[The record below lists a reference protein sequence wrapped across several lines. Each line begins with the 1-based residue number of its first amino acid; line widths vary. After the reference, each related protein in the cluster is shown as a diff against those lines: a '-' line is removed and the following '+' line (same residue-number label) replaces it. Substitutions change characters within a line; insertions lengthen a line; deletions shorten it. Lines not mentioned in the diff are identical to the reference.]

1 MHRGGPFC
9 GGGGHYQHH
18 NQWGGKLMPVA
29 SRHLLPRFQY
39 QARRSECEEEIGAM
53 ITSCEVLKIMKRE
66 EELCTMIL
74 SQEEE
79 NRTAENERLGSS
91 GGCHGMWDNITCW
104 LSSSVG
110 QTIRAPCP
118 KVFQIITG
126 KKGYMYRNCTKE
138 GWSKRFPRTHI
149 ACNYDLKEVNATLI
163 SQRPRQSYIMKLNIV
178 YTVGYSFSL
187 VALTVALGILAS
199 FRRLRCTRN
208 YIHMHLFASFIL
220 RAMANFIKDAVLSEE
235 IDDAAYCGLFMVRCK
250 IAMVFFHF
258 CIMSNYSWLLME
270 GLYLQTLLVISFF
283 TERKYFWWFVVLGWG
298 TPILFVTTWAL
309 VREFHEN
316 IGCWDTNPTNIWW
329 IIRGPVLVSIVINFV
344 LFINTLRILMGK
356 LRWPDGRGNDANQY
370 KRLAK
375 STLILIPL
383 FGVHY
388 IICAFFPDDAS
399 SSILEIQ
406 ILFEL
411 ALGSFQGFIVAV
423 IYCFL
428 NGEVQLEIHRKWRQW
443 HLRKYIHLRKHHSSS
458 SHNEV
463 SGFTQV
469 LQLMKPSP
477 QEQRRTDASNRSEM

>member
-1 MHRGGPFC
+1 M
-9 GGGGHYQHH
+9 
-18 NQWGGKLMPVA
+18 WTILMIIF
-29 SRHLLPRFQY
+29 STSSLTQI
-39 QARRSECEEEIGAM
+39 EAM

-66 EELCTMIL
+66 EELCTLIL
-74 SQEEE
+74 SQEEV
-79 NRTAENERLGSS
+79 NRTAENEHLGSS
-91 GGCHGMWDNITCW
+91 GGCLGMWDNITCW

-149 ACNYDLKEVNATLI
+149 ACDYDLKEVNATLI

-187 VALTVALGILAS
+187 VALTVASGILAS

-220 RAMANFIKDAVLSEE
+220 RAMANFIKDAVLSEDS
-235 IDDAAYCGLFMVRCK
+235 DDAVYCGLFMVRCK

-283 TERKYFWWFVVLGWG
+283 SERKYFWWFVVLGWG

-316 IGCWDTNPTNIWW
+316 IG
-329 IIRGPVLVSIVINFV
+329 
-344 LFINTLRILMGK
+344 
-356 LRWPDGRGNDANQY
+356 
-370 KRLAK
+370 
-375 STLILIPL
+375 
-383 FGVHY
+383 
-388 IICAFFPDDAS
+388 
-399 SSILEIQ
+399 
-406 ILFEL
+406 
-411 ALGSFQGFIVAV
+411 
-423 IYCFL
+423 
-428 NGEVQLEIHRKWRQW
+428 
-443 HLRKYIHLRKHHSSS
+443 
-458 SHNEV
+458 
-463 SGFTQV
+463 
-469 LQLMKPSP
+469 
-477 QEQRRTDASNRSEM
+477 